1 MLQAV
6 RDFAA
11 RTGDVRGVKL
21 AGGIRTTKEA
31 VRYLVMVN
39 ETAGDRW
46 LNPHTFRFGASTLL
60 NDLLQQRHKLT
71 TGAYDGPDYVSID

>member
-1 MLQAV
+1 MLQAA

-11 RTGDVRGVKL
+11 LAGEVRGVKL

-39 ETAGDRW
+39 EVAGVRW
-46 LNPHTFRFGASTLL
+46 MHPEKFRFGASTLL
-60 NDLLQQRHKLT
+60 NDLLMQRHKLT
-71 TGAYDGPDYVSID
+71 TGAYDGPDYVSLD